1 MKERVIVILAVSAGL
16 IGGELIKKGGI
27 TASEVLGFVF
37 LVSAVFFVWLYLVPE
52 LLKRLAS
59 RRRR

>member
-1 MKERVIVILAVSAGL
+1 MKDRVIVTLAVSAGL
-16 IGGELIKKGGI
+16 IGGELIKKGAI

-37 LVSAVFFVWLYLVPE
+37 LVSAIFVVGLYLLPG

>member
-1 MKERVIVILAVSAGL
+1 VKERVIIILAVSAGL
-16 IGGELIKKGGI
+16 IGGELIKTGGI
-27 TASEVLGFVF
+27 SASEVLGFVF
-37 LVSAVFFVWLYLVPE
+37 LVSAIFFVGLYLFRE

>member
-1 MKERVIVILAVSAGL
+1 MKGRVIVILAVSAGL
-16 IGGELIKKGGI
+16 IGGELIKTGGI

-37 LVSAVFFVWLYLVPE
+37 LVSAIFVAGFYLFPE